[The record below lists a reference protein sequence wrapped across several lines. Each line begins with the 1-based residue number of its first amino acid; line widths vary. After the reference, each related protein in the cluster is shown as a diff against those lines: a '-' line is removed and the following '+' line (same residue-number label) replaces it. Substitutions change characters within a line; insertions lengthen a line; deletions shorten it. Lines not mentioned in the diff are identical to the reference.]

1 MYVIEPMTENDVV
14 PVSRLERR
22 CFSNPWP
29 QSAYRRELRNHEQN
43 YYVVLRPQPSR
54 PQSQGNGSGLP
65 RWSDD
70 GTPTKFSRMAL
81 FSRVRKGVAN
91 TAAGRSSQI
100 VGFAGFWH
108 VFDEA
113 HVTTIAVEPDLR
125 GKSLGE
131 LLLVALIE
139 EAINRGAGYLSLE
152 VRISNI
158 VAIRLYEKYGF
169 SIKGVRTKYY
179 VDDGEDAYVMWSP
192 NVRSAEF
199 RVALDAHREQLTR
212 SLGDTSALPDRILL
226 LTPQLVDRDRHE

>member
-1 MYVIEPMTENDVV
+1 MTENDVV

-29 QSAYRRELRNHEQN
+29 QSAYRRELRNPEQN
-43 YYVVLRPQPSR
+43 YYVVLRQQSPSASA
-54 PQSQGNGSGLP
+54 QQNGSGLP
-65 RWSDD
+65 RWNDD

-81 FSRVRKGVAN
+81 LSRVRKGVAS

-100 VGFAGFWH
+100 VGFGGFWH

-113 HVTTIAVEPDLR
+113 HVTTIAVEPDVR
-125 GKSLGE
+125 GRSLGE

-169 SIKGVRTKYY
+169 NIKGVRTKYY
-179 VDDGEDAYVMWSP
+179 VDDGEDAYVMWSA

-199 RVALDAHREQLTR
+199 RVALDAHRERLEG
-212 SLGDTSALPDRILL
+212 SLGETAILPNRVLL
-226 LTPQLVDRDRHE
+226 LAPRLADQESHE